1 MEILTSFLA
10 TVIPIMVAINAPGV
24 LPIYISMTEEMHTD
38 DRRRIARQSV
48 LTALAITVIFVF
60 VGRAILSSISITV
73 EDFMIAG
80 GILLLVI
87 SISDILKM
95 SESKSTDAT
104 TLGVVPLGTP
114 LLAGPATLTTSLIL
128 AGSYGYITVILSLA
142 LNLFGAWLILYKAD
156 SIIKLM
162 GLNGTRAFAKVS
174 SLLLAAIAIK
184 LIRTGLLKIIGA
196 E

>member
-10 TVIPIMVAINAPGV
+10 TLIPLMVAINAPGV
-24 LPIYISMTEEMHTD
+24 LPIYIAMTEDMQQNE
-38 DRRRIARQSV
+38 RKKIARQSV
-48 LTALAITVIFVF
+48 MTALAITIIFVF

-87 SISDILKM
+87 SVSDILKM
-95 SESKSTDAT
+95 GDSKAADT
-104 TLGVVPLGTP
+104 TTVGVVPLGTP

-128 AGSYGYITVILSLA
+128 VGSYGYITVILSLT
-142 LNLFGAWLILYKAD
+142 LNLLGAWLILYKAD
-156 SIIKLM
+156 SIIRLM

-184 LIRTGLLKIIGA
+184 LIRTGLLKIIGSG
-196 E
+196 

>member
-1 MEILTSFLA
+1 MEILNSFLA
-10 TVIPIMVAINAPGV
+10 TLIPIMVAINAPGV
-24 LPIYISMTEEMHTD
+24 LPIYISMTEEMQQSE
-38 DRRRIARQSV
+38 RKKIARQSV
-48 LTALAITVIFVF
+48 ITALAITVIFVF
-60 VGRAILSSISITV
+60 VGRAILTSISITV

-95 SESKSTDAT
+95 GESKASDT
-104 TLGVVPLGTP
+104 TTVGVVPLGTP

-128 AGSYGYITVILSLA
+128 VGSYGYITVILSLA

-184 LIRTGLLKIIGA
+184 LIRTGLLKIIESG
-196 E
+196 